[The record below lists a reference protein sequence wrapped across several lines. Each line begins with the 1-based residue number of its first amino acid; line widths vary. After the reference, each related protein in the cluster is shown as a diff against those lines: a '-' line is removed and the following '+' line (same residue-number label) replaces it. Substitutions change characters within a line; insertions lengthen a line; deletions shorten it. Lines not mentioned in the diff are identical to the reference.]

1 MNEMRQRWR
10 KTAKVK
16 SANSLTSN
24 FHWYKQNLKVSYKRT
39 LETKYIF
46 YRYLKWVSTLA
57 YRTIGVY
64 REMRQ
69 HYKQDDKAERR
80 VKEKEKKE
88 RKIER
93 ERDGGRER
101 GSIIAMLVQSIVV
114 TTSIIS
120 TLNWLTAWRPL
131 IGCTR
136 NLQRL
141 TAFLAGKP
149 NLNLIG
155 GDGGPLPNRTARS
168 CDTPS
173 PSIYGAIDSF
183 RRLIITPILVLS
195 TISLVWTGNNPAKIY
210 FPLLSNFFLSLSLS
224 LSFFI

>member
-1 MNEMRQRWR
+1 
-10 KTAKVK
+10 
-16 SANSLTSN
+16 
-24 FHWYKQNLKVSYKRT
+24 
-39 LETKYIF
+39 
-46 YRYLKWVSTLA
+46 
-57 YRTIGVY
+57 
-64 REMRQ
+64 
-69 HYKQDDKAERR
+69 
-80 VKEKEKKE
+80 
-88 RKIER
+88 
-93 ERDGGRER
+93 
-101 GSIIAMLVQSIVV
+101 MLVQSIVV

-195 TISLVWTGNNPAKIY
+195 PIWLVWTGNNPAKNI
-210 FPLLSNFFLSLSLS
+210 FPLHSLPRSTLSLSS
-224 LSFFI
+224 LSFSPEKGELAKGGTKREREKEVRKTWRKRRSGE